1 MKCVRGLSTICTW
14 SVRVHVR
21 HRCRSCQQIAVTC
34 LSLVVLNSIRV
45 VQKWNCKSS
54 VKDIFVKLFTD
65 KPSIIWVFRW
75 SPGFTSIFW
84 RTQLYLKFSSLTS
97 QSVIVLNFLN
107 VSRVAGQIS
116 LPMGTSLPENCHFK
130 SLFAQYKHGV
140 IISFAPADCN
150 SSSGWTLLAH
160 FTFTISSRYDIKS
173 QLTLAVKL

>member
-1 MKCVRGLSTICTW
+1 MAWVPFAHGAPEYVLAADPANKLQSLA
-14 SVRVHVR
+14 SVWL
-21 HRCRSCQQIAVTC
+21 CQI
-34 LSLVVLNSIRV
+34 VLL

-54 VKDIFVKLFTD
+54 VKDIFFKLFTD

-160 FTFTISSRYDIKS
+160 FTFTISSRYDIK
-173 QLTLAVKL
+173 